1 MNYKQYDDIRPLLPN
16 EVATAVERLIAE
28 PMLKQAFEVFKTGM
42 TWEQVTAVLRSC
54 TSVTD
59 FKEKISYTLVKQVM
73 KLTCQSVDFSMSQE
87 LSKENAYTYISNHR
101 DIILDSAF
109 LSVLLYEQG
118 YLFPEIAIGDNLMIF
133 PWVETLVKLNGSF
146 LVKRNL
152 QGREVLLAAKQLSSY
167 MNEAIAENTP
177 LWIAQ
182 REGRAKDSTDHTQP
196 ALLKMLTLGAERG
209 TDFLTA
215 IKKLN
220 IVPTACS
227 YELDP
232 CDLLKAKE
240 MQLKRDTDYKKSPA
254 DDGLNMQTGVLGNK
268 GRVHLRTGRPLNEIL
283 EKEDF
288 SDMKDAQIIEKVA
301 SLIDEEI
308 YRSYKLY
315 PYNYVA
321 LDLMTS
327 EGGEMQYNS
336 YYTEEDYNNFIC
348 YVTFKVDDIELPEGV
363 EKDRQFLFNRIVEM
377 YANPA
382 KNQINTLSK

>member
-1 MNYKQYDDIRPLLPN
+1 MNYDKYNDIRPLLPN
-16 EVATAVERLIAE
+16 EVPNAVEQLIAE
-28 PMLKQAFEVFKTGM
+28 PMLKQAFEVFQTGM
-42 TWEQVTAVLRSC
+42 SWEELTAVLRSC
-54 TSVTD
+54 KSVPE
-59 FKEKISYTLVKQVM
+59 FKQKISYTLVKQIM
-73 KLTCQSVDFSMSQE
+73 KTTCTSVDYTMRQE
-87 LSKENAYTYISNHR
+87 LSKDKAYTYISNHR

-109 LSVLLYEQG
+109 LNVMLFEAG
-118 YLFPEIAIGDNLMIF
+118 YAFPEIAIGDNLLIF

-152 QGREVLLAAKQLSSY
+152 QGREVLMAAKKLSEY
-167 MNEAIAENTP
+167 MNEAIADNIH

-182 REGRAKDSTDHTQP
+182 REGRAKDSSDHTQP

-232 CDLLKAKE
+232 CDFLKAKE

-268 GRVHLRTGRPLNEIL
+268 GRVHFATGRPLNDIL
-283 EKEDF
+283 DEQDLSILKGAEL
-288 SDMKDAQIIEKVA
+288 IEKVA
-301 SLIDEEI
+301 GLIDEEI
-308 YRSYKLY
+308 YRSYKLF

-321 LDLMTS
+321 LDLM
-327 EGGEMQYNS
+327 ENEVGDEKYRA
-336 YYTEEDYNNFIC
+336 YYSDSDYDNFLC
-348 YVTFKVDDIELPEGV
+348 YVTFKIDDIELPEGLK
-363 EKDRQFLFNRIVEM
+363 KDKQFLFNRIVEM

-382 KNQINTLSK
+382 KNHLAVLK

>member
-1 MNYKQYDDIRPLLPN
+1 MNYSQYNDIRPLLPN
-16 EVATAVERLIAE
+16 EVAEAVERLLAE
-28 PMLKQAFEVFKTGM
+28 SMIKQAFEVFETGM

-54 TSVTD
+54 TSVRD
-59 FKEKISYTLVKQVM
+59 FKERISYLLVKQVM
-73 KLTCQSVDFSMSQE
+73 QKTCQSVDLTISHE
-87 LSKENAYTYISNHR
+87 LSKEKAYTYISNHR

-109 LSVLLYEQG
+109 LSVMLYEKG
-118 YLFPEIAIGDNLMIF
+118 YPFPEIAIGDNLLIF

-167 MNEAIAENTP
+167 INDAITDNIP

-182 REGRAKDSTDHTQP
+182 REGRAKDSSDHTQP
-196 ALLKMLTLGAERG
+196 ALLKMLTLSAERG

-215 IKKLN
+215 IRKLN

-240 MQLKRDTDYKKSPA
+240 MQLKRDSDYKKTPA

-268 GRVHLRTGRPLNEIL
+268 GRVHFTTGRPLNEIL
-283 EKEDF
+283 EAYDF
-288 SDMKDAQIIEKVA
+288 SELKEGDRITKVA
-301 SLIDEEI
+301 ELIDNEI
-308 YRSYKLY
+308 YRSYKLF

-327 EGGEMQYNS
+327 EGDEKQYQA

-348 YVTFKVDDIELPEGV
+348 YVSFKVDDLELPEGLV
-363 EKDRQFLFNRIVEM
+363 KDKQFLFNRIVEM

-382 KNQINTLSK
+382 KNQLSVLNN